1 MIKEDELLIATIEDK
16 LRQSADQNIVTNT
29 GFLDGRQCA
38 LVLQQFKGARFTLWG
53 GFEDAERRV
62 MVVLPDYVEAINDE
76 YDPLAL
82 IRVTAPKATR
92 PLDHRDYLG
101 SLLALQIS
109 RDVIG
114 DIIVSEHGADI
125 VVLKSISE
133 FILTNYTQAGHTSLS
148 CELLPID
155 QIDTGT
161 PTIKEKK
168 DTVASLRLDN
178 VVAAIFNFS
187 RTKAQDAVKSGLVY
201 LNNQQCLKPDASVA
215 LGDKIVLRGRGKA
228 ILKEIGG
235 NTKKNRIYIT
245 IDQYV

>member
-16 LRQSADQNIVTNT
+16 LRQSQDQNIVTNT

-38 LVLQQFKGARFTLWG
+38 LVLQSFKGMNYTLWG
-53 GFEDAERRV
+53 GYEDAERRS
-62 MVVLPDYVEAINDE
+62 MIILPDYVSELTED

-82 IRVTAPKATR
+82 IRVSAPKAAR

-101 SLLALQIS
+101 SLLALQIT

-114 DIIVSEHGADI
+114 DIIVSPHGADI

-133 FILTNYTQAGHTSLS
+133 FILANYNQAGHTTLT
-148 CELLPID
+148 CEILPIS
-155 QIDTGT
+155 QIDVGT
-161 PTIKEKK
+161 PTIKEKS

-178 VVAAIFNFS
+178 VVASVFNFS
-187 RTKAQDAVKSGLVY
+187 RTKAQDAIKSGLVY
-201 LNNQQCLKPDASVA
+201 LNNQQCLKPDANVE
-215 LGDKIVLRGRGKA
+215 LNDKIVLRGRGKA

-235 NTKKNRIYIT
+235 RTKKNRIYIT

>member
-16 LRQSADQNIVTNT
+16 IRQCQDQNIVTNT

-38 LVLQQFKGARFTLWG
+38 LVLQTFKGVRYTLWG
-53 GFEDAERRV
+53 GFDDAERRV
-62 MVVLPDYVEAINDE
+62 MVILPDYVEALNDD

-82 IRVTAPKATR
+82 IRVKAPKAAR

-101 SLLALQIS
+101 SLVGLKIS

-114 DIIVSEHGADI
+114 DIIVSPNGADI
-125 VVLKSISE
+125 VVLKSIAE
-133 FILTNYTQAGHTSLS
+133 FLLANYSQAGHTPLE
-148 CELLPID
+148 CEILPID
-155 QIDTGT
+155 QIDIGV

-187 RTKAQDAVKSGLVY
+187 RTKAQEAVKSGLVY
-201 LNNQQCLKPDASVA
+201 LNNQQCLKPDKDVA
-215 LGDKIVLRGRGKA
+215 EGDKVVLRGRGKA
-228 ILKEIGG
+228 ILKEVGG
-235 NTKKNRIYIT
+235 HTKKNRIYIT